1 MKISFFIFNFWP
13 GIEKCH
19 QLPILLRTSIGAAKI
34 THNESFKD
42 NCSIAIYIAIVPFRS
57 ISLISTFL
65 NISSK
70 PKGILHHLCKFYT
83 VCTECKGCFVL
94 ILQVCFSSIWH
105 LQSCNILLRLFDVL
119 AHFPLKLVSAIF

>member
-13 GIEKCH
+13 GIEKCY

-34 THNESFKD
+34 AHNESFKD
-42 NCSIAIYIAIVPFRS
+42 NCSIAIYIVIVPFRS

-70 PKGILHHLCKFYT
+70 PEGILHHLCKFYT

-94 ILQVCFSSIWH
+94 ILQVCFSNIWH
-105 LQSCNILLRLFDVL
+105 LQSGNILLRLFDVL
-119 AHFPLKLVSAIF
+119 AHFLLKLVSAIF

>member
-34 THNESFKD
+34 THNDLFKD
-42 NCSIAIYIAIVPFRS
+42 NFSIAIYIAIVPFRS
-57 ISLISTFL
+57 ISLINTFL

-70 PKGILHHLCKFYT
+70 PEGILHHLCKFYT

-94 ILQVCFSSIWH
+94 VLQVAFPTFGTYNH
-105 LQSCNILLRLFDVL
+105 GNILLRLFDVL
-119 AHFPLKLVSAIF
+119 AHFLLKLVSAIF